1 MVKTTEP
8 QFTKSFFEKGGI
20 CGNFGPL
27 SQEIIKELSRKNKPF
42 DDKNKPFVDKNKV
55 FDDKNK
61 PFENK
66 NKPFIP
72 PDKINTR

>member
-8 QFTKSFFEKGGI
+8 KFTKSFFEKGGI

-42 DDKNKPFVDKNKV
+42 DDKNKV

-61 PFENK
+61 LFENK
-66 NKPFIP
+66 NKPLIP
-72 PDKINTR
+72 PNKINTR

>member
-1 MVKTTEP
+1 MVKTVETK
-8 QFTKSFFEKGGI
+8 FTKSFFEKGGI

-27 SQEIIKELSRKNKPF
+27 SQEIINEFSRKNKPF
-42 DDKNKPFVDKNKV
+42 DDKNKV
-55 FDDKNK
+55 FEDKNK

-72 PDKINTR
+72 PKINTR